1 MKQRTILS
9 SGISRFRVS
18 DLKASNSNLNF
29 FHVFGSTV
37 LFYLFRFNN
46 FMSFCANNNPAEDCS
61 TQNVESSCKPCWN
74 QPETRDVGA
83 ILAVE
88 LSESDSDEYVPPGM
102 FAKLEFSFQCEL
114 FPATALRL
122 SSYPDGRVELFHDG
136 QWGTLCGHH
145 W

>member
-1 MKQRTILS
+1 MKQPTIFS

-29 FHVFGSTV
+29 FHLFGSTF

-46 FMSFCANNNPAEDCS
+46 FMSFYVSNNPAEDCS

-88 LSESDSDEYVPPGM
+88 LSEADSDEYVPPGM
-102 FAKLEFSFQCEL
+102 FAKLEI
-114 FPATALRL
+114 L
-122 SSYPDGRVELFHDG
+122 SSVNYFQRLHFA
-136 QWGTLCGHH
+136 
-145 W
+145 

>member
-1 MKQRTILS
+1 M
-9 SGISRFRVS
+9 
-18 DLKASNSNLNF
+18 KASNSNLNF
-29 FHVFGSTV
+29 FHLFGSTF

-46 FMSFCANNNPAEDCS
+46 FMSFYVSNNPAEDCS

-88 LSESDSDEYVPPGM
+88 LSGADSEEYVPPGM
-102 FAKLEFSFQCEL
+102 FAKLLISAFHARYVCKIRVFFQCEL

-122 SSYPDGRVELFHDG
+122 SSYPEGRVELFHDG

>member
-1 MKQRTILS
+1 
-9 SGISRFRVS
+9 
-18 DLKASNSNLNF
+18 
-29 FHVFGSTV
+29 
-37 LFYLFRFNN
+37 
-46 FMSFCANNNPAEDCS
+46 MSFCANNNHAEDCS

-74 QPETRDVGA
+74 QPETREVGA

-88 LSESDSDEYVPPGM
+88 LSEADSDEYVPPGM
-102 FAKLEFSFQCEL
+102 FAKEYVPPGIFAKFFISAFHSRYVCKIRDSFQCEL

-122 SSYPDGRVELFHDG
+122 SSYPEGRVELFHDG

>member
-1 MKQRTILS
+1 
-9 SGISRFRVS
+9 
-18 DLKASNSNLNF
+18 
-29 FHVFGSTV
+29 
-37 LFYLFRFNN
+37 
-46 FMSFCANNNPAEDCS
+46 MSFYVSNNPAEDCS

-88 LSESDSDEYVPPGM
+88 LTGADSDEYVPPGL
-102 FAKLEFSFQCEL
+102 FAKSKFSFQCEL

-122 SSYPDGRVELFHDG
+122 SSYPEGRVELFHDG
-136 QWGTLCGHH
+136 QWGTLCGHY